1 MKRPERGICVDG
13 SCMGNPG
20 KWQYQI
26 IDLALGVELYISP
39 ILENGTNN
47 IAEYVGIIHAMGLCK
62 KMDLQVFGPIYSDS
76 QTALTWIRNGKS
88 NSSLTHPLLE
98 RADKW
103 LKENRSHTSV
113 LKWETKLWGESPA
126 DFNRK

>member
-1 MKRPERGICVDG
+1 MNKPTKGICVDG

-26 IDLALGVELYISP
+26 IDIALGVELYVSP
-39 ILENGTNN
+39 IYENGTNN
-47 IAEYVGIIHAMGLCK
+47 IAEYVAIIHAMGLCK

-76 QTALTWIRNGKS
+76 QTALHWIHAGKS
-88 NSSLTHPLLE
+88 NSSLMHPMLE
-98 RADKW
+98 RADTW
-103 LKENRSHTSV
+103 LKQNKDHTTV
-113 LKWETKLWGESPA
+113 LKWETKLWGESLA